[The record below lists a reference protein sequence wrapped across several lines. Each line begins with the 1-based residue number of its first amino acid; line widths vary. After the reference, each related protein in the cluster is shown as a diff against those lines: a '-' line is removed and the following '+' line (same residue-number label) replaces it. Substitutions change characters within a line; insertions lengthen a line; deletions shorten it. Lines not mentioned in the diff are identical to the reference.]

1 MGKPFLTIDQQVA
14 LLESRGVS
22 TDGSTGPVL
31 LREGYYSIVN
41 GYKDP
46 FIDSE
51 KTTLAKDDRFIEGT
65 SFSAIYDLFAF
76 DRELRG
82 ITFRYLIKAEA
93 AARTAIA
100 YCFSEAHSDP
110 NDYLSVSNFCTEEEY
125 KRMGNNPSRY
135 SQEIAGLINVLSAR
149 ASNSRTGFIEHYR
162 NAYGAVPLWVLA
174 NDLTFGN
181 LEHFYNL
188 MKPSEQRA
196 FCKALAK
203 STGRLGGSRLGHF
216 DVADARVS
224 LEVLVKFRNI
234 CAHDERLYCAR
245 VGGRKAISYGKM
257 VWKLERFLT
266 DEDFHSF
273 LTEFLSLIDGSFGHD
288 RAFAHVL
295 RESGFPDI
303 ASEMRKRQDQLT
315 GDASTA

>member
-1 MGKPFLTIDQQVA
+1 MSKPFLTIDQQLR
-14 LLESRGVS
+14 LLESRGVG
-22 TDGSTGPVL
+22 TDESTGPVL
-31 LREGYYSIVN
+31 LREGYYSVVN

-51 KTTLAKDDRFIEGT
+51 RTAAESDDRFVEGT
-65 SFSAIYDLFAF
+65 TLSAIYDLFAF

-100 YCFSEAHSDP
+100 YCFSEAHGGPD
-110 NDYLSVSNFCTEEEY
+110 DYLRESNYCTEEEF
-125 KRMGNNPSRY
+125 KEMGNRPERY
-135 SQEIAGLINVLSAR
+135 SRELSGLIRILAAR
-149 ASNSRTGFIEHYR
+149 ARESRTGFVEHYR
-162 NAYGAVPLWVLA
+162 SAYGAVPLWVLA

-181 LEHFYNL
+181 LEHFFNL
-188 MKPSEQRA
+188 MKPNEQRA
-196 FCKALAK
+196 FCKAVAT

-216 DVADARVS
+216 DVRDARVS
-224 LEVLVKFRNI
+224 LEVLVRFRNI

-266 DEDFHSF
+266 DEDFYGF
-273 LTEFLSLIDGSFGHD
+273 LTEFLSLIDGSLNHD

-295 RESGFPDI
+295 RESGFPEV
-303 ASEMRKRQDQLT
+303 AGEMRKRQEQLT
-315 GDASTA
+315 VAAAAV